1 MTAPGTVVTGKQLAA
16 ILGFKPSFIVQLKRD
31 GRLVEAP
38 GGKGYLCAESVA
50 LYEET
55 RDPTRA
61 GVAARHAAARAA
73 TAAGVPPGA
82 AAAAVG
88 PDAPDDADVP
98 VGPLEAPDAKRRAK
112 ALADRAEIEAK
123 VAQRDYDLSMGKLL
137 DAAEVEQ
144 ALAAAGVTFRT
155 GMERMVDVLAPQLAA
170 QSDEGRCRQLLWDE
184 VAHALEE
191 LSRSFRLAAQ
201 RGEQ

>member
-31 GRLVEAP
+31 GRLVPAP
-38 GGKGYLCAESVA
+38 GGKGYLRAESLA

-73 TAAGVPPGA
+73 TAVPVPPPAGA
-82 AAAAVG
+82 PAAG
-88 PDAPDDADVP
+88 PDDADD
-98 VGPLEAPDAKRRAK
+98 GDLPLAPYEAPDAKRRAK
-112 ALADRAEIEAK
+112 ALADRAEWDAK
-123 VAQRDYDLSMGKLL
+123 VAERDYLTSIGKLL
-137 DAAEVEQ
+137 DAGEVER
-144 ALAAAGVTFRT
+144 ALAAAGTTLRT
-155 GMERMVDVLAPQLAA
+155 ALERMVDVMAPQVAA
-170 QSDEGRCRQLLWDE
+170 QSDEAKCRQLLWDD

-191 LSRSFRLAAQ
+191 ISRSFRAAAQ
-201 RGEQ
+201 AGEK